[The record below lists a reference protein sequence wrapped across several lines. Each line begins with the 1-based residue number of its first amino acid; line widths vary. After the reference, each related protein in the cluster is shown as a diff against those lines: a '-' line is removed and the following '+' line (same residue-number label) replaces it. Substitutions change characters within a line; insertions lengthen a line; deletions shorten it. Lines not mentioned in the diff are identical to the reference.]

1 MFVFEVIVPGTWL
14 DYEDREWAWKIQ
26 NQLDSLQSRF
36 FEANLA
42 LNLFTST
49 KNARTSLSIKDTW
62 DTDTQRKQEIRNE
75 IEMQLLTQGKSWH
88 EIYDEVSLQTD
99 IIFKREK
106 WQQGSPPAEFEH
118 KLVFLYAQAFLYA
131 LDGFA
136 KFLAVLSKEDN
147 VPETILDIHRKMLSI
162 FPDLIGVR
170 NTAQHLEDRSRGLGA
185 GKNPKS
191 LDLKPINN
199 GFIYAPNGGA
209 LILNGLNG
217 SKYGATKA
225 DGYYG
230 EIDVSPDSMVHLQE
244 ILHDVLNSF
253 KWNGPKQHKPSN

>member
-147 VPETILDIHRKMLSI
+147 VPETILDI
-162 FPDLIGVR
+162 
-170 NTAQHLEDRSRGLGA
+170 LELTHY
-185 GKNPKS
+185 PK
-191 LDLKPINN
+191 
-199 GFIYAPNGGA
+199 
-209 LILNGLNG
+209 
-217 SKYGATKA
+217 KA
-225 DGYYG
+225 
-230 EIDVSPDSMVHLQE
+230 
-244 ILHDVLNSF
+244 
-253 KWNGPKQHKPSN
+253 